1 MFSSSAIGHV
11 VIVGIGATAVMD
23 AWLALLSRLGVPT
36 TPFALVGR
44 WVGHLSR
51 GRFAHAAI
59 AKAEPVAF
67 ERGLGWLTHYA
78 RRHRLRGPAGRRSRH
93 GLARAADVSAGPGL
107 VGLATVAAP
116 WFVMQPAMG
125 SRRHGVSKTP
135 APLSNSLRNLANH
148 AVFGTGLYLAAAV
161 CTLAASG
168 DGPAR
173 PLISPHPL
181 GILEFL
187 S

>member
-67 ERGLGWLTHYA
+67 ERGLGWLTHYLVGIA
-78 RRHRLRGPAGRRSRH
+78 FAGLLVGVQGTAWLEQPTYLPA
-93 GLARAADVSAGPGL
+93 LL

-125 SRRHGVSKTP
+125 SGVMASKTP

-161 CTLAASG
+161 CTG
-168 DGPAR
+168 
-173 PLISPHPL
+173 LIR
-181 GILEFL
+181 
-187 S
+187 